1 MRILFLIITF
11 VFVNVFACLGQKKAM
26 RSVSTTQAIERT
38 VLTVTLEGQTQRT
51 FDKTSEKNDEHLAV
65 VQPQQV
71 SEDEKRVIKQDV
83 YYIKSLYKE
92 KGLNE
97 SIYMQAYTNIIR
109 ELMQSELESDW
120 IYLSHANEVMRH
132 LLKNK
137 CKINKEDVANDLRAA
152 NSVKAKIIVFEKY
165 YGLLK

>member
-1 MRILFLIITF
+1 MRTLFLIVTF
-11 VFVNVFACLGQKKAM
+11 VVVNVFACFGQKKTV

-38 VLTVTLEGQTQRT
+38 VLTETPEDQTQRS
-51 FDKTSEKNDEHLAV
+51 FDKTLEKNDEHSVV
-65 VQPQQV
+65 VQPKQV
-71 SEDEKRVIKQDV
+71 SEDEKRGIKQDI

-120 IYLSHANEVMRH
+120 IYLSHANDVMRH

-137 CKINKEDVANDLRAA
+137 CKINKE
-152 NSVKAKIIVFEKY
+152 
-165 YGLLK
+165 